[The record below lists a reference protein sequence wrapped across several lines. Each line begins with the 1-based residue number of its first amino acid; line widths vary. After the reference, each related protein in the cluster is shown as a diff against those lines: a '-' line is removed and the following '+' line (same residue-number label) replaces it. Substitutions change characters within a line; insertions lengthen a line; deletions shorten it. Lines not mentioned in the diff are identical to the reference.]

1 MDRKQEFLNW
11 CIYEGGTKPTTANE
25 YISYLNNVSQ
35 LLFFK
40 KHFSIRF
47 FYCGVED
54 IEKLKKAYNYFNEII
69 ETKDF
74 SGISHPERLG
84 NYKSAINK
92 YISFIN
98 APKIT
103 KDISYSLNQ
112 KTEANVQIDYNLLV
126 SLFEVYCEQLFPGYK
141 KSNAIKSGTFNAQYF
156 ENDNSFLIVILE
168 PKNVSMENYE
178 TIIKAITNA
187 SYIIKKKE
195 IEGIIIC
202 ASENQE
208 ILPNIQKIYSSEII
222 NKIKIRKYC
231 IKLTLE

>member
-11 CIYEGGTKPTTANE
+11 CISKGGMKPAPANC
-25 YISYLNNVSQ
+25 YAAYLNKVSRI
-35 LLFFK
+35 LFFK
-40 KHFSIRF
+40 KHYQINFFS
-47 FYCGVED
+47 CSAED
-54 IEKLKKAYNYFNEII
+54 IEKLKKAYKYFNEII
-69 ETKDF
+69 ESKDF
-74 SGISHPERLG
+74 SGLSHPERFG

-92 YISFIN
+92 YISFVN

-103 KDISYSLNQ
+103 KDFSFYLNQ
-112 KTEANVQIDYNLLV
+112 KTDVNVQINSNLLE
-126 SLFEVYCEQLFPGYK
+126 SLFGVYWEQLFPGYK

-187 SYIIKKKE
+187 SYIITKKE
-195 IEGIIIC
+195 IEGMIIC